1 MFTKVLAAIL
11 STVGALA
18 ATIGSQ
24 GCVAGYF
31 DEPTC
36 PKSLIK

>member
-1 MFTKVLAAIL
+1 MFTKFLSIALA
-11 STVGALA
+11 TVGALA

-24 GCVAGYF
+24 GCAILFY